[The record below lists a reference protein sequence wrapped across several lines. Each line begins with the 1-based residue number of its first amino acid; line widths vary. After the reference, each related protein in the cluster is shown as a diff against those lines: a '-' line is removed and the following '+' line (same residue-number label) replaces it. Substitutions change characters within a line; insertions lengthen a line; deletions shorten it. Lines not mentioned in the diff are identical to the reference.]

1 MSIKIVFKGII
12 NNESLQV
19 GDVAYFVTPT
29 DVSGINQST
38 EAPKKIGEITALATG
53 DGGSFI
59 KVDSITNT
67 PSEDDFI
74 MFQKNTTVNDTSLLG
89 YYAEIQL
96 KNNSV
101 DKAELFSLGSEVG
114 VSSK

>member
-1 MSIKIVFKGII
+1 MKIVFKGKI
-12 NNESLQV
+12 NNDSLQV
-19 GDVAYFVTPT
+19 GDVAYFVTPSST
-29 DVSGINQST
+29 SGINQSN
-38 EAPKKIGEITALATG
+38 EAPKKIGVITEFG
-53 DGGSFI
+53 HNFI
-59 KVDSITNT
+59 KVDSVTNS
-67 PSEDDFI
+67 PSADDFI

>member
-12 NNESLQV
+12 NNDSLQV

-29 DVSGINQST
+29 DISGINQST

-89 YYAEIQL
+89 YYADLIF
-96 KNNSV
+96 KNNSTEQG
-101 DKAELFSLGSEVG
+101 ELFSVESYYFE
-114 VSSK
+114 SSK